1 MNNDNK
7 KKNLSMSN
15 FKDAQG
21 NLVDPST
28 LSDEDKL
35 DFYQANLLKNVI
47 QVLEMSVS
55 NERVF
60 SRSKFEIMKYFHETQ
75 ELIHSRNS
83 EHEKT

>member
-28 LSDEDKL
+28 LSGPERL
-35 DFYQANLLKNVI
+35 DYEMALLLKKTI
-47 QVLEMSVS
+47 ETLEMSIQ

-60 SRSKFEIMKYFHETQ
+60 SRAKFQIMSNFHEAR
-75 ELIHSRNS
+75 ENML
-83 EHEKT
+83 